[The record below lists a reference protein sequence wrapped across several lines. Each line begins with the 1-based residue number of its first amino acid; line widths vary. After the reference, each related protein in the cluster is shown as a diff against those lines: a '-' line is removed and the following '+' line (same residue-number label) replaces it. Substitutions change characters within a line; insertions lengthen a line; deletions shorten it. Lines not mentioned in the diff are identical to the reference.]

1 MAIVHYINSVGS
13 SINKSES
20 EVGISRRGFLLSLSG
35 LILCAMDSA
44 RFATVMFMF
53 RHQGR
58 VRVALSEEDAAG
70 GGVDRLFDNALAAG
84 AEDFDQV
91 PGADRGVEVEVR
103 SVPLLLNSLLSHDL
117 HLPGCHSIDY
127 MCTEGV
133 GKDNR
138 YCYPIWLFTG
148 FVVQ

>member
-1 MAIVHYINSVGS
+1 VAFFSVAC
-13 SINKSES
+13 
-20 EVGISRRGFLLSLSG
+20 RG

-58 VRVALSEEDAAG
+58 VRLVLSEQDAAAG
-70 GGVDRLFDNALAAG
+70 GGVDRLFDNALAAD

-103 SVPLLLNSLLSHDL
+103 SVPLLFGSLSSHDL
-117 HLPGCHSIDY
+117 HLPGRSIDY
-127 MCTEGV
+127 MCAKGV
-133 GKDNR
+133 GKVNG